1 MGRKVKG
8 LAKELFQNGHRKY
21 LTPAERDTFL
31 AAARQAEREV
41 RTFCCVLAF
50 TGCRLSEAVELTA
63 DRVDMTG
70 GVIVFESLKR
80 RRRGIYRAVPVPPW
94 LLDDL
99 DLVHGIRKAQK
110 AKGGGRG
117 AKLWQWSN
125 TTAWR
130 RVKEV
135 MQQAGLT
142 DPASAT
148 PKGLRHAFGV
158 LAVSKGIPLNKVQQW
173 LGHADL
179 KTTAIY
185 ANAQGEEEKAIASRM
200 W

>member
-1 MGRKVKG
+1 MKV
-8 LAKELFQNGHRKY
+8 LPEELFQNGQRKY
-21 LTPAERDTFL
+21 LTPTERDSFL
-31 AAARQAEREV
+31 AAAQQAEREV

-63 DRVDMTG
+63 DRVDLAG
-70 GVIVFESLKR
+70 GVIVLESLKK

-110 AKGGGRG
+110 AKNGGRG
-117 AKLWQWSN
+117 TKLWNWSD

-130 RVKEV
+130 RVKQV
-135 MQQAGLT
+135 MQQARLT
-142 DPASAT
+142 NPASAT

-173 LGHADL
+173 LGHTDL

-185 ANAQGEEEKAIASRM
+185 ADAQGEEEQIIASRM